1 MSREKLYTSKNVDIE
16 FDAEGN
22 FIYANW
28 KGFQTVDNVKFGAGK
43 MLEIMKQKKITKV
56 LNDNRLVT
64 GPWQG
69 AAEWAAKEWF
79 PAMFAAGLT
88 HFAWIQSTSVF
99 SQLSAE
105 KTLSETDNSWK
116 TRGIRTFDDQ
126 ESARRWVM
134 GR

>member
-1 MSREKLYTSKNVDIE
+1 MNRERLHTSKNVDIE
-16 FDAEGN
+16 FDVDGK

-28 KGFQTVDNVKFGAGK
+28 KGFQTVDNVKFGAEK
-43 MLEIMKQKKITKV
+43 MLDFMKQKKCTRV

-79 PAMFAAGLT
+79 PRMFGAGLT

-105 KTLSETDNSWK
+105 KALSETDESWK
-116 TRGIRTFDDQ
+116 TQGIRTFDDP
-126 ESARRWVM
+126 EVARRWVLAS
-134 GR
+134 

>member
-1 MSREKLYTSKNVDIE
+1 MNREKLYTSKNVDIE
-16 FDAEGN
+16 FDVDGK

-28 KGFQTVDNVKFGAGK
+28 KGFQTVDNVKSGAQK
-43 MLEIMKQKKITKV
+43 MLEFMKQKKVTRV

-69 AAEWAAKEWF
+69 AAEWGAKEWF

-105 KTLSETDNSWK
+105 KTLSETDNSRK
-116 TRGIRTFDDQ
+116 TQGIRTFDDV
-126 ESARRWVM
+126 ELARRWVL
-134 GR
+134 GL

>member
-1 MSREKLYTSKNVDIE
+1 MNREKLYTSKNMDIE
-16 FDAEGN
+16 FDAQEN
-22 FIYANW
+22 FMYVNW
-28 KGFQTVDNVKFGAGK
+28 KGFQSVENVKSGCEK
-43 MLEIMKQKKITKV
+43 MLEFLKQKNISRV

-79 PAMFAAGLT
+79 PRMFASGMT

-105 KTLSETDNSWK
+105 KALSETDESWK
-116 TRGIRTFDDQ
+116 TQGIRTFDDP
-126 ESARRWVM
+126 ELARKWVLAH
-134 GR
+134 